1 MKYSAAHSFYWSV
14 MCSSIGF
21 ASIFLLSK
29 HFSNSQIGLVLALAN
44 IFAVLL
50 QPAVAAFADRTRKIS
65 MKDLIV
71 VLTAA
76 AGALAAARSFSAGS
90 FFVLAVLLTLE
101 SAVLYTLQPLV
112 NSLGMQFINKGV
124 GINFGLARGMGSIS
138 YAVLSVLLGIFVD
151 GFGTDLLP
159 VISTGFYI
167 ALGIV
172 IYAFTKKRSADTE
185 SNTVCPEN
193 RKLTSEPKSANTNHL
208 VSFFT
213 HNKKFA
219 ALMIAVSL
227 TFCSHT
233 MINNYLI
240 QITENVGGTAKEMG
254 IAIGIAAAIELP
266 AMILFGFLVKKIRCS
281 SILKFSLFFFT
292 LKAALTMSATNVWM
306 LYVAQIFQFSSYA
319 LFIPASVYYVNEI
332 ICKEDLAKGQA
343 FMTSAITLGGVAASL
358 LGGFLLDNSGV
369 RGMIFAGLIATAL
382 GLVIGLYGIERV
394 EVKGCRSEGA
404 SSQESSVS

>member
-1 MKYSAAHSFYWSV
+1 MKYSAAHSFYWSIV
-14 MCSSIGF
+14 CSSLGF

-65 MKDLIV
+65 MKNLIV
-71 VLTAA
+71 VLTGA
-76 AGALAAARSFSAGS
+76 AGALAAARSFPSES
-90 FFVLAVLLTLE
+90 FFILAVLLTLE
-101 SAVLYTLQPLV
+101 SAILYTLQPLV

-138 YAVLSVLLGIFVD
+138 YAVLSVLLGILVD
-151 GFGTDLLP
+151 GFGTGLLP
-159 VISTGFYI
+159 VISTGLYI

-172 IYAFTKKRSADTE
+172 VYTFTKRQSTDAESDTDY
-185 SNTVCPEN
+185 PEN
-193 RKLTSEPKSANTNHL
+193 MEMTREPKNTDTNHL
-208 VSFFT
+208 LSFFI

-240 QITENVGGTAKEMG
+240 QITENVGGTAKNMG
-254 IAIGIAAAIELP
+254 IATGIAAAIELP

-281 SILKFSLFFFT
+281 SILKFSLVFFT
-292 LKAALTMSATNVWM
+292 VKAALTMLATNVWM

-358 LGGFLLDNSGV
+358 LGGLLLDLSGV
-369 RGMIFAGLIATAL
+369 RGMIFVGLIATAL
-382 GLVIGLYGIERV
+382 GLIIGLYGIEKV
-394 EVKGCRSEGA
+394 EVKGCKSEEA
-404 SSQESSVS
+404 SSSSVS

>member
-1 MKYSAAHSFYWSV
+1 MKYSAAHSFYWSIV
-14 MCSSIGF
+14 CSSLGF
-21 ASIFLLSK
+21 ASIFLLSE

-65 MKDLIV
+65 MKNLIV
-71 VLTAA
+71 VLTGA
-76 AGALAAARSFSAGS
+76 AGALAAARSFLSGS
-90 FFVLAVLLTLE
+90 FFILAVLLTLE

-112 NSLGMQFINKGV
+112 NSLGMQFINKGI

-138 YAVLSVLLGIFVD
+138 YAVLSVLLGILVD
-151 GFGTDLLP
+151 SFGTGLLP
-159 VISTGFYI
+159 VISTGLYL

-172 IYAFTKKRSADTE
+172 IYTFTKERSADTE
-185 SNTVCPEN
+185 SDTACPEN
-193 RKLTSEPKSANTNHL
+193 METSEPKKADAHPF
-208 VSFFT
+208 SFFMQ
-213 HNKKFA
+213 NKKFA

-254 IAIGIAAAIELP
+254 IATGIAAAIELP
-266 AMILFGFLVKKIRCS
+266 AMVLFGFLVKKIRCS
-281 SILKFSLFFFT
+281 SILKFSLVFFT
-292 LKAALTMSATNVWM
+292 VKAALTMLAADVRT
-306 LYVAQIFQFSSYA
+306 LYAAQIFQFGSYA

-332 ICKEDLAKGQA
+332 IRKEDLAKGQA

-358 LGGFLLDNSGV
+358 LGGLLLDLSGV

-382 GLVIGLYGIERV
+382 GLIIGFYGIEKV
-394 EVKGCRSEGA
+394 EVKECQSEEA
-404 SSQESSVS
+404 SSSSVS